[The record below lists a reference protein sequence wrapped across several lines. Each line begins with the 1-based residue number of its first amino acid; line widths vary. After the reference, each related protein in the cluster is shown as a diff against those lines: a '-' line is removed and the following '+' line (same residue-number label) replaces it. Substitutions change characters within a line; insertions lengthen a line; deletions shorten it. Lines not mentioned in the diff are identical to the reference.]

1 MTNSH
6 PDLNERQNEAAF
18 YKGGPILIAA
28 GAGSG
33 KTKTLTTRLA
43 NLLSQGINPEHI
55 IAITFTNKAAKEMG
69 DRVAKSIEGME
80 RIANGQVQEVGA
92 LSIGSPPFAPNHLPL
107 AINSLPFIGTFHSL
121 GSRILRK
128 ECHNLSRTPFFTIY
142 DNDDSGKLIRQILK
156 KMNLSQAAK
165 KEHGLGPAMFERKIS
180 EIKNEVMTESSIQE
194 LSRDGDEKEKLHA
207 LVYQEYENAL
217 RENNAFDFDDLIE
230 KPVRLFQ
237 EYPLILEKYRDQFRY
252 ILVDE
257 YQDINNA
264 QYLFIKLLALQH
276 QNLSVVGDDSQ
287 AIYSF
292 RGANFRNFLNFER
305 DWPNA
310 KIVLLEENYRSSS
323 NIISAASAVIANNK
337 LQKIKQLW
345 TQNDPG
351 ENIKITEHRN
361 PEEEANCAVKNIA
374 SIKKENRAAS
384 IAILYRTN
392 AQSRAIEQALIEYNI
407 PYRIFGGVRFY
418 DRKEIRDIVACLRY
432 AVNPKDTVSLD
443 RISKSFLKKPYLEL
457 KEKLPLAG
465 NNSRPAELIA
475 QILAITKYFET
486 LAKNYTNALDRI
498 QNIQELIRFG
508 EKFTN
513 LSFFLEQVSLTQS
526 ADVPGG
532 QPFKSESPINLM
544 TIHLAKGLE
553 FDSVF
558 LTGACEGLLPHQMS
572 YSTDDDIEEE
582 RRLMY
587 VAMTRA
593 KKDLRISFYDI
604 PSRFLSEIP
613 AELTEFAGAKTFDDE
628 ERWIA
633 LD

>member
-6 PDLNERQNEAAF
+6 PNLNERQNEAAF

-43 NLLSQGINPEHI
+43 NLLNQGISPEHI
-55 IAITFTNKAAKEMG
+55 IAITFTNKAAREMEE
-69 DRVAKSIEGME
+69 RVAKSIEQIAVSGM
-80 RIANGQVQEVGA
+80 
-92 LSIGSPPFAPNHLPL
+92 
-107 AINSLPFIGTFHSL
+107 PFIGTFHSL

-156 KMNLSQAAK
+156 KMNLAQAAK

-180 EIKNEVMTESSIQE
+180 DIKNEVMTENSVQE
-194 LSRDGDEKEKLHA
+194 FLRDGDEKEKLQI
-207 LVYQEYENAL
+207 LIYKEYENAL

-323 NIISAASAVIANNK
+323 NIIHAASAVIANNK

-345 TQNDPG
+345 TRNEPG
-351 ENIKITEHRN
+351 ENIKITEHRT
-361 PEEEANCAVKNIA
+361 PEDEASCAVKNIS
-374 SIKKENRAAS
+374 SIKKENKGAS

-418 DRKEIRDIVACLRY
+418 DRKEIKDIVACLRY

-465 NNSRPAELIA
+465 NSSNPAELIA

-532 QPFKSESPINLM
+532 HPFKSESPINLM

-558 LTGACEGLLPHQMS
+558 LVGASEGLLPHQMS

-613 AELTEFAGAKTFDDE
+613 AELTEFAGRKTFDDE
-628 ERWIA
+628 ERWINI
-633 LD
+633 D